1 MSASEEELNS
11 KQYLSF
17 ILRDEHFAV
26 EIKKVREVLDVTT
39 LTKVPRMPDYISG
52 VINLRGAVVP
62 VIDLGFRL
70 GMEPVEKTVNTCIMI
85 VEITVEIEENPVEM
99 GVLTDAVQEVL
110 DLGASDIEPAPKMG
124 SGLNTEFIKGMGRQD
139 DRFMILLDIDKVL
152 ASEGEAM
159 LKDLSSAEE
168 IAEEA
173 VEQEEG

>member
-1 MSASEEELNS
+1 
-11 KQYLSF
+11 
-17 ILRDEHFAV
+17 
-26 EIKKVREVLDVTT
+26 